1 MEKLPKWQLATWSHS
16 FAGGLA
22 QGWRSALLEP
32 VVGSASFAHRGLAP
46 AAFLACAESPLILV
60 A

>member
-32 VVGSASFAHRGLAP
+32 VVGSASFAHRGPGPSSLSLHAQ
-46 AAFLACAESPLILV
+46 SPL
-60 A
+60 